1 MGQEKKSYIKVNT
14 RELDRVL
21 VTKYL
26 SYIYL
31 AYGLCYTNL
40 AYSKG
45 IYILYIYISWYY
57 CFRTFYN
64 VLYDT

>member
-1 MGQEKKSYIKVNT
+1 MVYT

-26 SYIYL
+26 PYIHL
-31 AYGLCYTNL
+31 AHGPCYTNL

-45 IYILYIYISWYY
+45 TCVIYDQLYPQ
-57 CFRTFYN
+57 T
-64 VLYDT
+64 L

>member
-1 MGQEKKSYIKVNT
+1 MGQEKKSYIKVNI

-45 IYILYIYISWYY
+45 TYILYIVNI
-57 CFRTFYN
+57 
-64 VLYDT
+64 